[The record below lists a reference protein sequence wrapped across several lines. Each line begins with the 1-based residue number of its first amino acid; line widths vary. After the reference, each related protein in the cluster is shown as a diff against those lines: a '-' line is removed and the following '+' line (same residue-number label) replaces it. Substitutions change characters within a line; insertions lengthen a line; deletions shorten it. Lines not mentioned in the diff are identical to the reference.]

1 MILFSGP
8 KCCFMFS
15 LIAILFLSIVAY
27 LLWSDSLYLKVNAA
41 NANRKPQLA
50 NGVIGAIILY
60 SVSMSVSAYFWMRSA
75 SALEPPQSPR
85 FEE

>member
-1 MILFSGP
+1 
-8 KCCFMFS
+8 
-15 LIAILFLSIVAY
+15 
-27 LLWSDSLYLKVNAA
+27 
-41 NANRKPQLA
+41 LA